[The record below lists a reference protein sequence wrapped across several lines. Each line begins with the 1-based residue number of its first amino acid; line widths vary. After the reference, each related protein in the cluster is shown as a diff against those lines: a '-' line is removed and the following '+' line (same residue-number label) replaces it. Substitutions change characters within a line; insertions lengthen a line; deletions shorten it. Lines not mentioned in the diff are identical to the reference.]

1 MREALRKAY
10 EPIRGDIEA
19 LESLLQRELTS
30 GEPRL
35 QVFLEHFTTYQG
47 KRIRPALVF
56 LFGRALGALKD
67 AHIQVGGAVE
77 LVHVA
82 TLVHDDILDE
92 AEVRRKAQTTN
103 LLWGNERSVLL
114 GDWVFAKA
122 FEIVAR
128 LRDTHVMS
136 RVVTM
141 AREVC
146 QGEMLQIC
154 HRHDLQVGEER
165 YIELIRLKTGALFA
179 FCCEMGAFLA
189 GVDPERVEACRQFGE
204 HLGVAF
210 QIIDDCLD
218 IMGEENVVGKSLGTD
233 LDKGKMTL
241 PIIRALETLPPQ
253 GRSRLEEAF
262 QGPDGRAEI
271 RKYLEEVG
279 AVLYSRN
286 RARDFTE
293 MAKKSL
299 DPIDGSPLGEE
310 IKVVADF
317 VVERPW

>member
-114 GDWVFAKA
+114 GDWVF
-122 FEIVAR
+122 
-128 LRDTHVMS
+128 
-136 RVVTM
+136 
-141 AREVC
+141 
-146 QGEMLQIC
+146 
-154 HRHDLQVGEER
+154 
-165 YIELIRLKTGALFA
+165 
-179 FCCEMGAFLA
+179 
-189 GVDPERVEACRQFGE
+189 
-204 HLGVAF
+204 
-210 QIIDDCLD
+210 
-218 IMGEENVVGKSLGTD
+218 
-233 LDKGKMTL
+233 
-241 PIIRALETLPPQ
+241 
-253 GRSRLEEAF
+253 
-262 QGPDGRAEI
+262 
-271 RKYLEEVG
+271 
-279 AVLYSRN
+279 
-286 RARDFTE
+286 
-293 MAKKSL
+293 
-299 DPIDGSPLGEE
+299 
-310 IKVVADF
+310 
-317 VVERPW
+317 